1 MTRVLLALRSIFG
14 KCSCEHYMNRYL
26 FELLRRIEEGA
37 RRLASTITSS
47 GETRLRD
54 ITLVH
59 VELEEITNAVEAFKT
74 EVAGGASVGYIGGR
88 LIKKEGD

>member
-1 MTRVLLALRSIFG
+1 
-14 KCSCEHYMNRYL
+14 MNRYL

-37 RRLASTITSS
+37 RRLASTITNS

-59 VELEEITNAVEAFKT
+59 VELEEITNALESFKS
-74 EVAGGASVGYIGGR
+74 EVAAGASVGFIGGR
-88 LIKKEGD
+88 LIKKDGG

>member
-1 MTRVLLALRSIFG
+1 M
-14 KCSCEHYMNRYL
+14 
-26 FELLRRIEEGA
+26 
-37 RRLASTITSS
+37 
-47 GETRLRD
+47 RD

-74 EVAGGASVGYIGGR
+74 EVAAGASVGYIGGR